1 MTMQEIADAASFI
14 IDGYAME
21 VLDSGMRITNLHRLD
36 HVAFLSP
43 KGEVLE
49 TTMDDIELHIAIL
62 MSEIQKGRDSVR
74 TESDW
79 VSEEEMLSHFGV
91 TP

>member
-49 TTMDDIELHIAIL
+49 TTMDDIELHIAMKHYEKARAYMEDDDAEVL
-62 MSEIQKGRDSVR
+62 
-74 TESDW
+74 
-79 VSEEEMLSHFGV
+79 
-91 TP
+91 

>member
-36 HVAFLSP
+36 HVAFLPP

-49 TTMDDIELHIAIL
+49 TTMDDIELHIAMKHYEKARAYMEDDDAEVL
-62 MSEIQKGRDSVR
+62 
-74 TESDW
+74 
-79 VSEEEMLSHFGV
+79 
-91 TP
+91 

>member
-21 VLDSGMRITNLHRLD
+21 VLDSGVRITNLHRLD

-49 TTMDDIELHIAIL
+49 TTMDDIELHIAMKHYEKARAYMEDDDAEVL
-62 MSEIQKGRDSVR
+62 
-74 TESDW
+74 
-79 VSEEEMLSHFGV
+79 
-91 TP
+91 